1 MLGFVKD
8 RKMGVNIFV
17 DILFTQTCNRP
28 LQRNTLKSFDITSVL
43 LLMTFVYFDCFM
55 LKRLTISYTLPL

>member
-8 RKMGVNIFV
+8 RKIGVNIFL

-28 LQRNTLKSFDITSVL
+28 LLHNTQKSFDITSVL
-43 LLMTFVYFDCFM
+43 LLMIFVYF
-55 LKRLTISYTLPL
+55 